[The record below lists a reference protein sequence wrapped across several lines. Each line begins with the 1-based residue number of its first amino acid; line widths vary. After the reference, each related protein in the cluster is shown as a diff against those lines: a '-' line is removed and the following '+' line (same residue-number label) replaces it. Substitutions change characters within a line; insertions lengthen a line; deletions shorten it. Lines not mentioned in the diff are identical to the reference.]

1 MAGVS
6 SSLAHQWENDAG
18 LRSRA
23 RNDGQLCI
31 WPDPK
36 LVGIPS
42 NRACVLNAVPLTY
55 AARWW
60 TSQKDQP
67 SAIPIKLL
75 REQAWFE
82 TLIG

>member
-1 MAGVS
+1 MAGVL

-55 AARWW
+55 AAGWW
-60 TSQKDQP
+60 TVQKDQP
-67 SAIPIKLL
+67 AAIPIKLL
-75 REQAWFE
+75 REQARFE
-82 TLIG
+82 T